1 MYEIEL
7 LDGKKIWMNE
17 RIIMKVIPNNDNTLT
32 LHHFNDMTLI
42 IKSIKTN
49 YVMELKSN

>member
-17 RIIMKVIPNNDNTLT
+17 RIIEQVRPNDDGTFTLY
-32 LHHFNDMTLI
+32 HFNDI
-42 IKSIKTN
+42 SFAIKSISKI
-49 YVMELKSN
+49 K

>member
-17 RIIMKVIPNNDNTLT
+17 RVIMKVVPSDDDTLT
-32 LHHFNDMTLI
+32 IYYFNYSTLI
-42 IKSIKTN
+42 IKSISK
-49 YVMELKSN
+49 VK

>member
-17 RIIMKVIPNNDNTLT
+17 RIIEQVRPNDDGTFTLY
-32 LHHFNDMTLI
+32 HFNDI
-42 IKSIKTN
+42 SFASCIPSYIKSISKI
-49 YVMELKSN
+49 K